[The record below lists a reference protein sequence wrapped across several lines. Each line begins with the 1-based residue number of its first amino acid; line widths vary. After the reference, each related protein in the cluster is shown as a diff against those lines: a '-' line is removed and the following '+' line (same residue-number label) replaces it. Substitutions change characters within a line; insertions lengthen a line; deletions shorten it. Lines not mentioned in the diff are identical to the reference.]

1 MASKRYVGRLA
12 PSPTGALHLGNVRT
26 FMVAWLRARSQ
37 GGKVIFRMEDLD
49 HPKDKPGAAA
59 QAVEDLKWLG
69 FDWDAEY
76 VQSERKP
83 LYRSALEFLRKRT
96 VASAH
101 DSVIRPLDHSAI
113 SPLVYPCVCSRRDV
127 EAAQS
132 APHAGE
138 QLHYPGTCR
147 GRFATWA
154 EACAVKAVPCW
165 RFRVPDGMVVRF
177 VDAFAGPYAQDVA
190 ATLGDF
196 PLARDEGGAGYT
208 LACAVDD
215 LLMGV
220 TEVVRGDDLLPATP
234 AQVLLMQSLAPW
246 AQSNLPAPRSPS
258 PVPSSPFPILRS
270 PFPVSSSPFP
280 LPAYLHVPL
289 VVGADGKRLAK
300 RHGDMRVA
308 AFRAAGWRPE
318 EILGRLAASCGW
330 AAPGEAVSLR
340 DLLPRFDLSTIP
352 RTSWNVD
359 SMERARV

>member
-1 MASKRYVGRLA
+1 MVSRRYVGRLA

-83 LYRSALEFLRKRT
+83 LYRDALDFLRRQT
-96 VASAH
+96 
-101 DSVIRPLDHSAI
+101 P
-113 SPLVYPCVCSRRDV
+113 PCVYPCVCSRRDV

-154 EACAVKAVPCW
+154 EACAVKAAPCW
-165 RFRVPDGMVVRF
+165 RFRVPDGTVVRF
-177 VDAFAGPYAQDVA
+177 VDAFAGPYEQDVA

-234 AQVLLMQSLAPW
+234 AQILLAEALAPW
-246 AQSNLPAPRSPS
+246 AQAKTP
-258 PVPSSPFPILRS
+258 
-270 PFPVSSSPFP
+270 
-280 LPAYLHVPL
+280 PAYLHVPL

-300 RHGDMRVA
+300 RHGDTRVA

-340 DLLPRFDLSTIP
+340 ALLPRFDVATIP
-352 RTSWNVD
+352 HAAFMV
-359 SMERARV
+359 

>member
-1 MASKRYVGRLA
+1 MSSKRYVGRLA

-165 RFRVPDGMVVRF
+165 RFRVPDGTVVRF

-234 AQVLLMQSLAPW
+234 AQILLAEALAPW
-246 AQSNLPAPRSPS
+246 AQAKTP
-258 PVPSSPFPILRS
+258 
-270 PFPVSSSPFP
+270 
-280 LPAYLHVPL
+280 PAYLHVPL

-300 RHGDMRVA
+300 RHGDTRVA

-352 RTSWNVD
+352 RTSWKVD

>member
-1 MASKRYVGRLA
+1 MTSTRYVGRLA

-37 GGKVIFRMEDLD
+37 GGKVVFRMEDLD
-49 HPKDKPGAAA
+49 HPKDKPGVAA

-69 FDWDAEY
+69 FDWDEEY

-83 LYRSALEFLRKRT
+83 LYRAALEFLRNQT

-101 DSVIRPLDHSAI
+101 DSILRPFDHSTI
-113 SPLVYPCVCSRRDV
+113 SPLAYPCVCSRRDV

-154 EACAVKAVPCW
+154 DACAVKAAPCW
-165 RFRVPDGMVVRF
+165 RFRVSEGTVVRF
-177 VDAFAGPYAQDVA
+177 VDAFAGPYEQDVA

-234 AQVLLMQSLAPW
+234 AQILLAQALAPW
-246 AQSNLPAPRSPS
+246 AQTKTRPT
-258 PVPSSPFPILRS
+258 
-270 PFPVSSSPFP
+270 
-280 LPAYLHVPL
+280 YLHVPL

-300 RHGDMRVA
+300 RHGDTRVA
-308 AFRAAGWRPE
+308 AFRAAGRRPE
-318 EILGRLAASCGW
+318 EILGFLAASCGW

-340 DLLPRFDLSTIP
+340 ALLPRFDLATIP
-352 RTSWNVD
+352 HAAFMV
-359 SMERARV
+359 